1 MHWWVL
7 LQSTLSSTL
16 STSIYI
22 HIYIVIHSWQ
32 YTSFKTRIY
41 FCDLKSVTK
50 LYLSGFRAWLF
61 AKFKNICK
69 LFFKLMKLK
78 VGTDHWHY
86 QHEHHHHKV
95 KLKCFI
101 DFLLYFPLLV
111 SDSVSTFAPTLFTG
125 FSLAKDPK
133 VSFWQSIWRTRRYSL
148 LISDERVLYIMENI
162 APAVMNGIEIGIAIW
177 KFILT

>member
-1 MHWWVL
+1 MGSSPGENLATGWP
-7 LQSTLSSTL
+7 SLSITNFVKFHFIKL
-16 STSIYI
+16 N
-22 HIYIVIHSWQ
+22 IVPACF
-32 YTSFKTRIY
+32 SFKK
-41 FCDLKSVTK
+41 LKLNYIFWCFNTVK
-50 LYLSGFRAWLF
+50 
-61 AKFKNICK
+61 
-69 LFFKLMKLK
+69 KLK